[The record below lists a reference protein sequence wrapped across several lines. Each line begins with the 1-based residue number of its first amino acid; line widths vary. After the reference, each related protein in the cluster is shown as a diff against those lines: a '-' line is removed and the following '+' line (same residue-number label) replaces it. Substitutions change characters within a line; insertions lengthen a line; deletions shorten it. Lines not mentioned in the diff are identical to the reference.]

1 MEDIRQLTL
10 EQGKK
15 RMATDFTKDKET
27 KNTFRFTA
35 TGEISGSVYIQK
47 DSDLAKESVISV
59 EIAKKAKVSA

>member
-1 MEDIRQLTL
+1 
-10 EQGKK
+10 
-15 RMATDFTKDKET
+15 MATDFTKDKET